1 MHELLISLFCTPEDQ
16 ALPSLHRLLPAVFF
30 VLLGVALA
38 LGGLLALAA
47 GAEPAGGLSDS
58 ELDLSHANQPVLV
71 LDSQEVSGAEEIVAT
86 AEINSTSEFKVSKH
100 TISSGENLSGIFAS
114 LGFRAGDLA
123 NILIA
128 DQRQR
133 PILETVSP
141 GDELIFRV
149 DSDGVLQQ
157 LDYYYNSTRFVR
169 YQRRADSNRF
179 DSEHHSAQLESTLSY
194 LQGSINSSFYVDALA
209 SGLNAAQIMDMAQIF
224 AYDIDF
230 AYQLRPGDSFGMLY
244 EQHYKEGAPLDH
256 GPILLA
262 EFNVG
267 GKQLTAI
274 RFVDKD
280 GVAGYFTPE
289 GKAMKTRFLRVPL
302 EFTRISSGFSRA
314 RKHPILNVTRKHT
327 GVDYV
332 APYRSEIFSVGQG
345 TVEFIGRKG
354 DYGNTLI
361 IDHGDG
367 YSTLYAHLYGFARGL
382 KRGSRVQQ
390 QQVIGYLGN
399 TGLSTGPHL
408 HYEFRINGKHLD
420 PQRVKL
426 PRAHKLNKQELP
438 EFLRS
443 ASAWQQRADL
453 YKRVAQASGQSAI
466 RLP

>member
-1 MHELLISLFCTPEDQ
+1 M
-16 ALPSLHRLLPAVFF
+16 PSLHRLLPAVFF
-30 VLLGVALA
+30 VLLGIALA
-38 LGGLLALAA
+38 LGAVLALAA
-47 GAEPAGGLSDS
+47 GAEPVGGLSDS
-58 ELDLSHANQPVLV
+58 ELDLSHANQPVPAA
-71 LDSQEVSGAEEIVAT
+71 DSDEPPAARETVASAETNTT
-86 AEINSTSEFKVSKH
+86 AEFTISEH

-133 PILETVSP
+133 PVLETVSP
-141 GDELIFRV
+141 GDELTFRV
-149 DSDGVLQQ
+149 DVDGVLQQ
-157 LDYYYNSTRFVR
+157 LDYYYSPTRFVR

-179 DSEHHSAQLESTLSY
+179 DSERHSAQLESTLSY
-194 LQGSINSSFYVDALA
+194 LQGSINSSFYADAAA
-209 SGLNAAQIMDMAQIF
+209 SGLSAAQIMSMAQIF

-230 AYQLRPGDSFGMLY
+230 AYQLRPGDSFGILY
-244 EQHYKEGAPLDH
+244 EQHYKDGEPLDH
-256 GPILLA
+256 SAILLA
-262 EFNVG
+262 EFSVG

-274 RFVDKD
+274 RYVGKD

-289 GKAMKTRFLRVPL
+289 GKAMRTRFLRVPL

-314 RKHPILNVTRKHT
+314 RKHPILNITRKHT

-332 APYRSEIFSVGQG
+332 APYRSKIFSVGKG
-345 TVEFIGRKG
+345 TIDFIGRRG
-354 DYGNTLI
+354 DYGNTVI

-399 TGLSTGPHL
+399 SGLSTGPHL
-408 HYEFRINGKHLD
+408 HYEFRLNGKHLD

-426 PRAHKLNKQELP
+426 PRAHQLSKQELP
-438 EFLRS
+438 EFLEMAR
-443 ASAWQQRADL
+443 ALQQRADL
-453 YKRVAQASGQSAI
+453 YKRVAQASGENAI